1 MGGWGWLWGEVEAHY
16 NDVFEIVNSVDQ
28 GNFTFVGEKV
38 GNLKKSMT
46 VASMWTN

>member
-1 MGGWGWLWGEVEAHY
+1 MRMRMIVRGGWSPLQWCIC
-16 NDVFEIVNSVDQ
+16 EIVNSVDQ
-28 GNFTFVGEKV
+28 GNFTFVREKA

>member
-1 MGGWGWLWGEVEAHY
+1 MRMIVREGWTHY